1 MKSGSRYARAIDDFI
16 AEKDPSPS
24 KLDCHGGQSPPFGET
39 DFDERD

>member
-1 MKSGSRYARAIDDFI
+1 MKSWLALGASHDDFI

-39 DFDERD
+39 DFDER